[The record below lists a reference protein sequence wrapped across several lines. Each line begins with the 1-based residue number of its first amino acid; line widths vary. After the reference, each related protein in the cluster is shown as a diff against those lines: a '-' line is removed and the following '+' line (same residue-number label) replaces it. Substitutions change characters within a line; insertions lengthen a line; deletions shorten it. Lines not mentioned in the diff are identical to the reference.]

1 MIHSHPATA
10 FIALRSGPSRMSTVG
25 GLVAFVVSL
34 LVGALGIYVGARI
47 VVGRTRYGRAVV
59 TALFGAL
66 VWGFA
71 AAFLTGVPLVGSIL
85 PLLAWVAVI
94 KWRYPV
100 GWLEAAVVGIVA
112 WLVAAVVIEVLP
124 VDGLE
129 AVGVPFV

>member
-1 MIHSHPATA
+1 
-10 FIALRSGPSRMSTVG
+10 MSTVG